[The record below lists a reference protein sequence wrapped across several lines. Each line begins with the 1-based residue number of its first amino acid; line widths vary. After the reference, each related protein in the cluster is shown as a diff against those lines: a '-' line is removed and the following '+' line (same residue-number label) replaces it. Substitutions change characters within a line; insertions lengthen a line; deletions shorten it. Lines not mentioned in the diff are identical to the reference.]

1 MKSKSR
7 AINLSLFLVLF
18 AAVLATSCAN
28 GPSNNVGAAYDADS
42 NYCRKLVR
50 KTKQPTRVSYN
61 TPASP
66 NQPPLSDQQL
76 YDQMC
81 EPIGPWQARDQEGH
95 DSTVAYENSLFSK
108 VLRFFR

>member
-1 MKSKSR
+1 MKSKLR
-7 AINLSLFLVLF
+7 AINLSLFSVLLV
-18 AAVLATSCAN
+18 AVLASSCASR
-28 GPSNNVGAAYDADS
+28 PSNAVGAAYDADS

-50 KTKQPTRVSYN
+50 KTKQPIAVSHN

-66 NQPPLSDQQL
+66 NQAPPSDQQL

-108 VLRFFR
+108 VLRFFQ